1 LQTFIQPWSPTYKF
15 ARKLILKKTRKE
27 TKKMKENTPPPL
39 KERKEIKKRSR
50 YAPQEKKI
58 KKRRSK

>member
-50 YAPQEKKI
+50 YAP
-58 KKRRSK
+58 